1 MVGSYSAWKFRTEGK
16 IWHTNKLV
24 SPKKLT
30 PLHGT
35 KPRILESLAHGC
47 SNHSNLE
54 MEAEYLMKTLSYLN
68 LNISRTKNGRNKL

>member
-1 MVGSYSAWKFRTEGK
+1 MVGSHSAWKFRTEGK
-16 IWHTNKLV
+16 ILHTNKLV

-54 MEAEYLMKTLSYLN
+54 MEAE
-68 LNISRTKNGRNKL
+68 